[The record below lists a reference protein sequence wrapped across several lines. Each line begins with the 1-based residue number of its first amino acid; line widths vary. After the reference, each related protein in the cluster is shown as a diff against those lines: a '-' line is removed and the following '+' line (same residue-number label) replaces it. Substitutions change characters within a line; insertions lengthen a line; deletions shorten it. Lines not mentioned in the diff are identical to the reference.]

1 MIRIIK
7 RRDLDLQKYD
17 SCIDE
22 SLQSRIFAF
31 SWYLDVTVEH
41 WQVAVLND
49 YEAVM
54 PLPVRQKFGISY
66 VYPPFWIL
74 ELGIFYKDPIDESV
88 FIEKIKEEFRWIEVR
103 LNSANN
109 FDLNYQFCSK
119 MQYQQLSLSD
129 TFDQIQNSYRKDR
142 KKDLRK
148 AKESGLVVKW
158 DDDSNHLIDLF
169 KKSIGKRTS
178 NITES
183 DYKNLREIIR
193 TCSKKGLGRILSVY
207 AEDDSLVASSFVLL
221 HKNTCTILVSATDF
235 SNRNNGANTFLID
248 TLLRHYQNQFEFFN
262 FGGSSLPS
270 VAAYFKSFGA
280 ETISYPT
287 IQKRGVLDFFVQLKK
302 IFSV

>member
-31 SWYLDVTVEH
+31 SWYLDITVEH

-54 PLPVRQKFGISY
+54 PLPVRQKFGIPY

-74 ELGIFYKDPIDESV
+74 ELGIFSKGPMDDSV
-88 FIEKIKEEFRWIEVR
+88 FIEKIKDEFRWIELR
-103 LNSANN
+103 LNSSNTFH
-109 FDLNYQFCSK
+109 FDSDVGLK

-129 TFDQIQNSYRKDR
+129 IFDQIQNSYRKDR

-148 AKESGLVVKW
+148 AKESGLGVKW

-221 HKNTCTILVSATDF
+221 HKNTCTILVSASDF
-235 SNRNNGANTFLID
+235 SNRKNGANTFLID
-248 TLLRHYQNQFEFFN
+248 TLLRHYQHQFEFFN
-262 FGGSSLPS
+262 FGGSSIQS
-270 VAAYFKSFGA
+270 VGEYFKSFGA
-280 ETISYPT
+280 NTVDYP
-287 IQKRGVLDFFVQLKK
+287 FMAWKK
-302 IFSV
+302 HPKLFKLLGK

>member
-22 SLQSRIFAF
+22 SLQSRIFGF

-88 FIEKIKEEFRWIEVR
+88 FIDKIKEEFRWIELR

-235 SNRNNGANTFLID
+235 SNRGNGANTFLID

-262 FGGSSLPS
+262 FGGSSIQS
-270 VAAYFKSFGA
+270 IGEYFKSFGA
-280 ETISYPT
+280 NTVDYPF
-287 IQKRGVLDFFVQLKK
+287 IAWKK
-302 IFSV
+302 HPKLFKLLGK

>member
-17 SCIDE
+17 SCIYE

-74 ELGIFYKDPIDESV
+74 ELGIFSKGPMDESV
-88 FIEKIKEEFRWIEVR
+88 FIEKIKGEFRWIELR
-103 LNSANN
+103 LNSSNT
-109 FDLNYQFCSK
+109 FDFDPDVGLK
-119 MQYQQLSLSD
+119 MQYQQLLLSD

-148 AKESGLVVKW
+148 ASKAGLVEKW
-158 DDDSNHLIDLF
+158 DDKPENLIELF
-169 KKSIGKRTS
+169 KNTIGKRTPD
-178 NITES
+178 ILAR
-183 DYKNLREIIR
+183 DYHKLKMIIKECYNR
-193 TCSKKGLGRILSVY
+193 KAGRILSIY
-207 AEDDSLVASSFVLL
+207 DQNTQLVASAFIIF
-221 HKNTCTILVSATDF
+221 HQKTCTILVSATDF
-235 SNRNNGANTFLID
+235 NQRNNGANTFLID
-248 TLLRHYQNQFEFFN
+248 TLLGHYQHQFEFFN
-262 FGGSSLPS
+262 FGGSSIQS
-270 VAAYFKSFGA
+270 VGEYFKSFGA
-280 ETISYPT
+280 TTVEY
-287 IQKRGVLDFFVQLKK
+287 QFVSWKK
-302 IFSV
+302 HPKLFKLLGK

>member
-22 SLQSRIFAF
+22 SLQSRIFGF

-74 ELGIFYKDPIDESV
+74 ELGIFSKEPIDESV
-88 FIEKIKEEFRWIEVR
+88 FIEKIKEEFRWVELR
-103 LNSANN
+103 LNSANTL
-109 FDLNYQFCSK
+109 DLNSDFALK

-129 TFDQIQNSYRKDR
+129 TFDRIQNAYRKDR

-148 AKESGLVVKW
+148 AKDSGLVVKW
-158 DDDSNHLIDLF
+158 DDDAHHLIELF
-169 KKSIGKRTS
+169 QINVGQRTS
-178 NITES
+178 NITKT
-183 DYKNLREIIR
+183 DYRTLQEIIR
-193 TCSKKGLGRILSVY
+193 ACCKKSIGRTLSIY
-207 AEDDSLVASSFVLL
+207 AADDTLVASSFVLV
-221 HKNTCTILVSATDF
+221 HKKTCTILVSATDF
-235 SNRNNGANTFLID
+235 SNRNNGANTLLID
-248 TLLRHYQNQFEFFN
+248 SLIGNYIDKLENFN
-262 FGGSSLPS
+262 FGGSSIQS
-270 VAAYFKSFGA
+270 VGEYFKSFGA
-280 ETISYPT
+280 TTVEYPFISW
-287 IQKRGVLDFFVQLKK
+287 KK
-302 IFSV
+302 HPKLFKLLGK

>member
-74 ELGIFYKDPIDESV
+74 ELGIFSKGPMDDSV
-88 FIEKIKEEFRWIEVR
+88 FIEKIKDEFRWIELR
-103 LNSANN
+103 LNSSNT
-109 FDLNYQFCSK
+109 FDFNLDVGLK
-119 MQYQQLSLSD
+119 MQYQQLSLSE

-221 HKNTCTILVSATDF
+221 YKNTCTILVSATDF

-248 TLLRHYQNQFEFFN
+248 TLLRHYQDHFEFFN
-262 FGGSSLPS
+262 FGGSSIQS
-270 VAAYFKSFGA
+270 VGEYFKSFGA
-280 ETISYPT
+280 NTVDYPF
-287 IQKRGVLDFFVQLKK
+287 IAWKK
-302 IFSV
+302 HPKLFKLLGK

>member
-41 WQVAVLND
+41 WLVAVLND

-54 PLPVRQKFGISY
+54 PLPVRKKFGISY

-74 ELGIFYKDPIDESV
+74 ELGIFSKGPMDDSV
-88 FIEKIKEEFRWIEVR
+88 FIEKIKEEFRWIELR
-103 LNSANN
+103 LNSSNT
-109 FDLNYQFCSK
+109 FDFDPDCGLN

-193 TCSKKGLGRILSVY
+193 TCAKKGLGRLLSVY

-235 SNRNNGANTFLID
+235 SNRGNGANTFLID
-248 TLLRHYQNQFEFFN
+248 TLLRHYQDQLEFFN
-262 FGGSSLPS
+262 FGGSSIQS
-270 VAAYFKSFGA
+270 VGEYFKSFGA
-280 ETISYPT
+280 HTIDYPF
-287 IQKRGVLDFFVQLKK
+287 IAWKK
-302 IFSV
+302 HPKLFKLLGK

>member
-31 SWYLDVTVEH
+31 SWYLDIAVEQ
-41 WQVAVLND
+41 WEVAVLND

-74 ELGIFYKDPIDESV
+74 ELGIFSKEPIDESV
-88 FIEKIKEEFRWIEVR
+88 FIEKIKEEFRWVELR
-103 LNSANN
+103 LNSANTL
-109 FDLNYQFCSK
+109 DLNSDFVLK

-129 TFDQIQNSYRKDR
+129 TFDRIQNAFRKDR

-158 DDDSNHLIDLF
+158 DDDSNHLIELF
-169 KKSIGKRTS
+169 QKNVGQRTS
-178 NITES
+178 NITKI
-183 DYKNLREIIR
+183 DYRTLQEIISACR
-193 TCSKKGLGRILSVY
+193 KKGLGRVLSVY
-207 AEDDSLVASSFVLL
+207 TGEGSLVASSFVLI
-221 HKNTCTILVSATDF
+221 HKKTCTILVSATDF
-235 SNRNNGANTFLID
+235 SNRGNGANTFLID

-262 FGGSSLPS
+262 FGGSSIQS
-270 VAAYFKSFGA
+270 VGEYFKSFGA
-280 ETISYPT
+280 TIVEY
-287 IQKRGVLDFFVQLKK
+287 QFVSWKK
-302 IFSV
+302 HPKLFKLLGK